1 MTKMKSNATIQK
13 KKNHAS
19 HASHAS
25 HVRCESMG
33 DLNGLRYS

>member
-13 KKNHAS
+13 KNHAS
-19 HASHAS
+19 YASHAS